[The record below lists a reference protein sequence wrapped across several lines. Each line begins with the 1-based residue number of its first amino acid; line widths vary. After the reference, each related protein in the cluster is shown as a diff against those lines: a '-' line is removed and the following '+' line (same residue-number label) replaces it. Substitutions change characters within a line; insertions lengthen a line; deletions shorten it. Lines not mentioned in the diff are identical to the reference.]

1 MQKKNSF
8 YLGEDKGKSRKY
20 ACFRAV
26 TSIFTA
32 SYRIYNI
39 YMEVVLIP

>member
-8 YLGEDKGKSRKY
+8 YLGEDIGKSRKY
-20 ACFRAV
+20 ACFRTV

-32 SYRIYNI
+32 SDRIYN
-39 YMEVVLIP
+39 L